1 MINNLNLGIDALTVI
16 GIVAGCSN
24 LNTLVIKRGTAL
36 WSAFG
41 WTLLSLFF
49 LGATILF
56 QEGIPAFV
64 VSAPFLVLAI
74 LTAWQLGR
82 ASAYATLGST
92 IYYAVF
98 LGTYL
103 VKMGM
108 EREVR
113 ALMWQL
119 IVLVLTAALAL
130 VLVRNK
136 KLQLLRVA
144 LILLFILAAFQFT
157 ETLQLFAGADQKPD
171 LEPISTAY
179 ETVNGWILSGI
190 LLLVFLLGYLK
201 TPQNK
206 S

>member
-24 LNTLVIKRGTAL
+24 LKTLAIKRSSLL
-36 WSAFG
+36 WFGFG
-41 WTLLSLFF
+41 WTLLSLAFIVATTFF
-49 LGATILF
+49 LGDVPTFLTSS
-56 QEGIPAFV
+56 PL
-64 VSAPFLVLAI
+64 LVLAL

-82 ASAYATLGST
+82 SSAYATLGST

-98 LGTYL
+98 LLTDL
-103 VKMGM
+103 VKTGM
-108 EREVR
+108 KGEFR
-113 ALMWQL
+113 ALTLQL
-119 IVLVLTAALAL
+119 IVLVLAAVLAI
-130 VLVRNK
+130 VLLK
-136 KLQLLRVA
+136 KLKLQLLRVA
-144 LILLFILAAFQFT
+144 FILLFILAAFQFT
-157 ETLQLFAGADQKPD
+157 ETLQLFSGVDQKPD
-171 LEPISTAY
+171 LEPVSTAY